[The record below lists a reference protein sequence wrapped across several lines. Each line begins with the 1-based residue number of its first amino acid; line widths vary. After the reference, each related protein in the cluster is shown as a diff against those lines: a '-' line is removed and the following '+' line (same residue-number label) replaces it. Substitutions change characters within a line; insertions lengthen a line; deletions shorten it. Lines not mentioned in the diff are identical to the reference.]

1 MWIRVPKSTARE
13 ESGKRKV
20 RRTFKIL
27 REIWLSIGLEKI
39 DTHEGIK
46 VKVLLDS
53 SAVERITSSEGK
65 VVLEFSG

>member
-1 MWIRVPKSTARE
+1 MESEKRE
-13 ESGKRKV
+13 V

-39 DTHEGIK
+39 DTHEGIT

-53 SAVERITSSEGK
+53 SAVERIMSSEGK
-65 VVLEFSG
+65 VVFEFCG